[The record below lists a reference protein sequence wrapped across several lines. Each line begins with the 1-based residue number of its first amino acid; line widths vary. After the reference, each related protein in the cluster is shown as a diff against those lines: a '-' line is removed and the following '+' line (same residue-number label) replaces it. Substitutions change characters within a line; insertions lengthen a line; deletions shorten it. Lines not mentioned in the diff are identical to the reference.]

1 MSRHT
6 RFGELPRNVPKGA
19 LGLSRRALVAL
30 ACSVVC
36 TALPAALYAHE
47 RWVPNQLRWPIN
59 HAYFQSLTGAALQLT
74 IAGTATLAG
83 IIIAFFIVAPGA
95 VERLT
100 PVTEDQRRQESRRNI
115 AARGLRYVLRLLLDG
130 PITSQR
136 MEKGIEISSFIFSKI
151 PAFVLFLGA
160 YQGWLVMPSY
170 PLSGTLGT
178 VLSVVSAA
186 LGVWVLI
193 GKALR
198 PLGAVLF
205 AIYGYLIYAY
215 GIAAV
220 DAIPVLASAF
230 FYFFHDP
237 ASRGVNGR
245 QLLGIR
251 VSMGLGFF
259 LLGLVDKIYLADF
272 IIGVA
277 DHYPQLIAGPQATFP
292 GLSREGWAFAG
303 AVGEMVF
310 GLAILFGVFNRA
322 TTLALT
328 ALFVNFMLVFGWA
341 EVVHVYPIAG
351 FIILFFRG
359 AAGSPLAGP
368 VFRLSVAILNRMKDW
383 SFGAARFLSVTL
395 IAFGASFFVMFVPT
409 WFFMEQLPALD
420 GQAVP
425 AGYTPPSPPPPA
437 RAFIGVQPARH
448 GGIVACIEDIE
459 IELVVTP
466 EGAIQVFAFE
476 RDGRAIDIQEV
487 SGQILVG
494 PEGQE
499 MAVPLHPRNAGL
511 FGDGPPLDQDTDYC
525 VDLTL
530 RGNALR
536 MRMPIRK
543 EGTRAMMWS
552 SHALTVLARQLK
564 D

>member
-1 MSRHT
+1 
-6 RFGELPRNVPKGA
+6 VA
-19 LGLSRRALVAL
+19 AAIGLSRRALFALVAL
-30 ACSVVC
+30 AFCVVC
-36 TALPAALYAHE
+36 LLAPAALYAHE

-59 HAYFQSLTGAALQLT
+59 HAYFQSLTGAPLQLT
-74 IAGTATLAG
+74 IAGTAALAG
-83 IIIAFFIVAPGA
+83 IIIAFFLVAPGA

-100 PVTEDQRRQESRRNI
+100 PVTEAQRQREARMHI
-115 AARGLRYVLRLLLDG
+115 AVRGLRYVLRLLLDG
-130 PITSQR
+130 PFVSRR
-136 MEKGIEISSFIFSKI
+136 MEKGLEIATFIFSKI

-170 PLSGTLGT
+170 PLSGRLGA
-178 VLSVVSAA
+178 VLAGVSAA

-251 VSMGLGFF
+251 VSMGFGFF

-277 DHYPQLIAGPQATFP
+277 DHYPQLMAGPQATFP
-292 GLSREGWAFAG
+292 GHSREGWAFAG

-310 GLAILFGVFNRA
+310 GLAVLFGVFNRA

-328 ALFVNFMLVFGWA
+328 VIFVNFIFVFGWA

-368 VFRLSVAILNRMKDW
+368 VFRLSVAILNRMKGW
-383 SFGAARFLSVTL
+383 SFGATRFLSVTT
-395 IAFGASFFVMFVPT
+395 IAIGVSFLVMFVPT
-409 WFFMEQLPALD
+409 WFFLERLPALD

-437 RAFIGVQPARH
+437 RAFMGVHPARH
-448 GGIVACIEDIE
+448 GGIVARVEGFE
-459 IELVVTP
+459 VELVVTP
-466 EGAIQVFAFE
+466 EGAIEVFAFE
-476 RDGRAIDIQEV
+476 LDGRVIDVREM
-487 SGQILVG
+487 SGQMFVG

-499 MAVPLHPRNAGL
+499 TAVPLRPRGAGL
-511 FGDGPPLDQDTDYC
+511 FGDGPPLHRDSDYRYALN
-525 VDLTL
+525 V
-530 RGNALR
+530 RGKALG

-543 EGTRAMMWS
+543 EGTRAMLWS
-552 SHALTVLARQLK
+552 SHVLTVLARRLK

>member
-1 MSRHT
+1 MSRRT
-6 RFGELPRNVPKGA
+6 RFGELPRKVLQGA
-19 LGLSRRALVAL
+19 LGLPRRALVAV
-30 ACSVVC
+30 AFCVVC
-36 TALPAALYAHE
+36 LALPAALYAHE

-59 HAYFQSLTGAALQLT
+59 RAYFQSLTGAPLQLT

-83 IIIAFFIVAPGA
+83 IIIAFFMVAPGA

-100 PVTEDQRRQESRRNI
+100 PVTEAQRQREAGMNV
-115 AARGLRYVLRLLLDG
+115 AVRGLRYVLRLLLDG
-130 PITSQR
+130 PFVSRR
-136 MEKGIEISSFIFSKI
+136 MEKGLEIATFIFSKI

-160 YQGWLVMPSY
+160 YQGWLVMPSF

-178 VLSVVSAA
+178 VLAGVSAV

-198 PLGAVLF
+198 PLGAILF

-220 DAIPVLASAF
+220 DAVPVLASAF

-251 VSMGLGFF
+251 VSMGFGFF

-277 DHYPQLIAGPQATFP
+277 DHYPQLMTGPQATFP

-310 GLAILFGVFNRA
+310 GLAVLFGVFNRT

-328 ALFVNFMLVFGWA
+328 VIFANFILLFGWA

-359 AAGSPLAGP
+359 AAGSPLSGP
-368 VFRLSVAILNRMKDW
+368 VFWLSVAILNRMKDW
-383 SFGAARFLSVTL
+383 SFGAARFLSVTA
-395 IAFGASFFVMFVPT
+395 IAFGASFLVMFVPI
-409 WFFMEQLPALD
+409 WFFMERLPALD

-425 AGYTPPSPPPPA
+425 PGYTPPSPPPPA
-437 RAFIGVQPARH
+437 RTFMGVHPARH
-448 GGIVACIEDIE
+448 GGIVARIEDFE
-459 IELVVTP
+459 IELVVTTD
-466 EGAIQVFAFE
+466 GAIEVFAFE
-476 RDGRAIDIQEV
+476 RDGGVIDVREM
-487 SGQILVG
+487 SGQVLVG

-499 MAVPLHPRNAGL
+499 TAVPLRPRGEGL
-511 FGDGPPLDQDTDYC
+511 FGDGPPLRGDTDYAC
-525 VDLTL
+525 DLHL
-530 RGNALR
+530 RGKAR
-536 MRMPIRK
+536 GMRIPIMK
-543 EGTRAMMWS
+543 EGTKAMMRS
-552 SHALTVLARQLK
+552 SHVLTVLARRLK